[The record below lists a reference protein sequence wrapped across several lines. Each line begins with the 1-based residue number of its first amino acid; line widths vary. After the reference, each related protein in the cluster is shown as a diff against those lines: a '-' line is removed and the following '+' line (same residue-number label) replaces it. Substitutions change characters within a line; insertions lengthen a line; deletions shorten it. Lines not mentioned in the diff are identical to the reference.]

1 MKLNVILETKL
12 NKTVELDIA
21 IKPELI
27 AGMKVCT
34 RDMVLD
40 NTVLSRLEA
49 IKEKI
54 SG

>member
-1 MKLNVILETKL
+1 
-12 NKTVELDIA
+12 
-21 IKPELI
+21 
-27 AGMKVCT
+27 MKVCT